1 MSLAATEL
9 PSGFWSYVHR
19 DNAAEGDR
27 LLRLCE
33 FIKEEFALLTGRDLE
48 LFVDRTGLAWGDK
61 WRATIDNALTETT
74 FFIAIVT
81 PRYLASVE
89 CRKELLVFSQNAKA
103 RDVAELLFP
112 ILYIDVDG
120 LQEDS
125 PDEVK
130 AAIAQAQYEPF
141 TELRLLEEDSSEYR
155 TAVNRMAR
163 RLVDIAN
170 TVAGRADERLD
181 LVPTASSYQPED
193 DDAPGLIEAMNAVEG
208 LLPQWLET
216 INAFQGLLER
226 IGEVTTQHTPKMQEA
241 SAKGTA
247 AAIVQADRYAKEI
260 QPVAQEFKD
269 VGIQYVDQAL
279 QMSQSMV
286 TILDYF
292 STQPDDVPVAEDAEY
307 FLRSVLKMVEAGQS
321 TAPIV
326 EEFQASVRSTAGMS
340 RAVRKPLKLIS
351 DGAQQFLDGQALLND
366 WKRRIEEI
374 LNEDEEK

>member
-1 MSLAATEL
+1 
-9 PSGFWSYVHR
+9 
-19 DNAAEGDR
+19 
-27 LLRLCE
+27 
-33 FIKEEFALLTGRDLE
+33 
-48 LFVDRTGLAWGDK
+48 
-61 WRATIDNALTETT
+61 
-74 FFIAIVT
+74 
-81 PRYLASVE
+81 
-89 CRKELLVFSQNAKA
+89 
-103 RDVAELLFP
+103 
-112 ILYIDVDG
+112 
-120 LQEDS
+120 
-125 PDEVK
+125 
-130 AAIAQAQYEPF
+130 
-141 TELRLLEEDSSEYR
+141 
-155 TAVNRMAR
+155 
-163 RLVDIAN
+163 
-170 TVAGRADERLD
+170 
-181 LVPTASSYQPED
+181 
-193 DDAPGLIEAMNAVEG
+193 MNAVEG

-326 EEFQASVRSTAGMS
+326 EEFQASVRSTA
-340 RAVRKPLKLIS
+340 
-351 DGAQQFLDGQALLND
+351 
-366 WKRRIEEI
+366 
-374 LNEDEEK
+374 

>member
-1 MSLAATEL
+1 
-9 PSGFWSYVHR
+9 
-19 DNAAEGDR
+19 
-27 LLRLCE
+27 
-33 FIKEEFALLTGRDLE
+33 
-48 LFVDRTGLAWGDK
+48 
-61 WRATIDNALTETT
+61 
-74 FFIAIVT
+74 
-81 PRYLASVE
+81 
-89 CRKELLVFSQNAKA
+89 
-103 RDVAELLFP
+103 
-112 ILYIDVDG
+112 
-120 LQEDS
+120 
-125 PDEVK
+125 VK

-279 QMSQSMV
+279 QMS
-286 TILDYF
+286 
-292 STQPDDVPVAEDAEY
+292 
-307 FLRSVLKMVEAGQS
+307 
-321 TAPIV
+321 
-326 EEFQASVRSTAGMS
+326 
-340 RAVRKPLKLIS
+340 
-351 DGAQQFLDGQALLND
+351 
-366 WKRRIEEI
+366 
-374 LNEDEEK
+374 